1 MKSTTEHPKTKQL
14 YAAIATALALGASV
28 VMTSHAQEG
37 VTDPVQ
43 SLDIDIVLVETPEV
57 EPLPEDIP
65 DLGQLPEEIEPL
77 PVHPEVAVDNDG
89 YAYDGPAYDGP
100 AYEGE
105 GPAGLYNAIIDKQQ
119 KLGMTVTY
127 DVDGNPIEV
136 NYEGSNHGH
145 QTALARLRE
154 NLERKLDKLDDGA
167 EIPEVEPLPEEV
179 AALSEIPEVPE
190 EGPADELELQP
201 ALPEGVALDNDGNA
215 YPEGGPAGL
224 YNAITDKQQK
234 LGMEG
239 VYDVDGNLESVAY
252 QGSNTGL
259 KTSLARLREN
269 LERKLKKLGWI
280 DDAPEV
286 PDTGGLG
293 DTPAVEELAV
303 AAELGVSKR
312 SVKASRARIDRSQK
326 LEKSVKLEK
335 ATRAEKAVRVEK
347 ASKPVRAERV
357 ERPQKPAKVTRVERP
372 QRPEKISRVEKPQ
385 RPEKISRVEKPQRP
399 QKPQK
404 PEKPERPGRS

>member
-1 MKSTTEHPKTKQL
+1 MKSISEHPKTKQL

-37 VTDPVQ
+37 VTDPAQ
-43 SLDIDIVLVETPEV
+43 SLDIDIVLVETPGGET
-57 EPLPEDIP
+57 
-65 DLGQLPEEIEPL
+65 LPEEIPEAGQL
-77 PVHPEVAVDNDG
+77 PVETEALTVQPKVAVDNDG
-89 YAYDGPAYDGP
+89 YAYEGPAYESLAYEGP

-105 GPAGLYNAIIDKQQ
+105 GPAGLYNAILDKQQ

-127 DVDGNPIEV
+127 DLNGNPLEV

-154 NLERKLDKLDDGA
+154 NLERKLNKLDDGA
-167 EIPEVEPLPEEV
+167 EIQPLPEDISEVGRLDEEVEPMPVLPE
-179 AALSEIPEVPE
+179 
-190 EGPADELELQP
+190 D
-201 ALPEGVALDNDGNA
+201 VALDNNGDPYQG
-215 YPEGGPAGL
+215 GGPAGL
-224 YNAITDKQQK
+224 YNAIVDKQQK
-234 LGMEG
+234 LRMEG
-239 VYDVDGNLESVAY
+239 VYDADGNLENVTY
-252 QGSNTGL
+252 EGSNTGQQ
-259 KTSLARLREN
+259 TALARLREN
-269 LERKLKKLGWI
+269 LERKLKKLGWY
-280 DDAPEV
+280 DGAPEV
-286 PDTGGLG
+286 PDTGDLG

-312 SVKASRARIDRSQK
+312 SVKAARARIDKSRK

-335 ATRAEKAVRVEK
+335 ATRVEKTVRVEK

-357 ERPQKPAKVTRVERP
+357 ERPQKPTKVTRVERP
-372 QRPEKISRVEKPQ
+372 QRPEKIARVEKPQ